1 MLKDELAQGVEANRA
16 PAYDRE
22 RLKERPKTRV
32 GSLPAQRRKEQKFM
46 GNKIRL
52 GIIYGG
58 KSSEHE
64 VSLRTAYS
72 IMKAVDAE
80 KYEILPVYVQ
90 LDGSWIKG
98 EKLQGHQL
106 AGVETLRLAA
116 KEEQPIEP
124 AHAGGLIPATRPASV
139 FAIGQEVDV
148 MFPVIHGPNGEDGT
162 IQGLLEL
169 ADLPYVGAG
178 VMASAVG
185 MDKWMMKNVFA
196 QAGLPQVK
204 YVGVLRTEWEKRQ
217 EEIISRIEGELGY
230 PCFVKPANM
239 GSSVGVSKAKDR
251 EQLIEAM
258 TLAAR
263 FDRRL
268 IVEEYVRARELEIG
282 VLGNEE
288 VITSVVGE
296 VIAAKEFYDYEAKY
310 KGAGTELQI
319 PAEVPQQVAVQMTEM
334 AIAAFRALD
343 GSGLSRVDFF
353 WDEEEDRLYINEVN
367 TMPGFTPF
375 SMYPMLFQASGVS
388 YSELIDRLVTLGLER
403 HADKQRNIVAAEEL
417 E

>member
-1 MLKDELAQGVEANRA
+1 MRNG
-16 PAYDRE
+16 
-22 RLKERPKTRV
+22 
-32 GSLPAQRRKEQKFM
+32 
-46 GNKIRL
+46 KIRL

-64 VSLRTAYS
+64 VSLRTALS

-80 KYEILPVYVQ
+80 KYEVTPIYVQ
-90 LDGSWIKG
+90 LDGSWVKG
-98 EKLQGHQL
+98 DAISGQL
-106 AGVETLRLAA
+106 PERIDALRLAA
-116 KEEQPIEP
+116 PGSDETRDMQ
-124 AHAGGLIPATRPASV
+124 ATGQQIVPSSRPASL
-139 FAIGQEVDV
+139 FSIGQQVDV
-148 MFPVIHGPNGEDGT
+148 IFPVVHGPNGEDGT

-169 ADLPYVGAG
+169 ANLPYVGAG

-185 MDKWMMKNVFA
+185 MDKWMMKTVFG
-196 QAGLPQVK
+196 QSGLPQVK
-204 YVGVLRTEWEKRQ
+204 YVGLLRSDWEKNR
-217 EEIISRIEGELGY
+217 EDSMNRIEKELGY

-239 GSSVGVSKAKDR
+239 GSSVGVSKAKNR
-251 EQLIEAM
+251 EE
-258 TLAAR
+258 LAHALDVAAK

-268 IVEEYVRARELEIG
+268 IVEQFVAARELEIG

-288 VITSVVGE
+288 LITSVVGE

-310 KGAGTELQI
+310 KGAGTELSI
-319 PAEVPQQVAVQMTEM
+319 PAIIPEHVAEQ
-334 AIAAFRALD
+334 IAEIAKKAFQALD

-353 WDEEEDRLYINEVN
+353 WDEKNDKLYINEVN

-375 SMYPMLFQASGVS
+375 SMYPMLFQEAGIS
-388 YSELIDRLVTLGLER
+388 YGELIDRLVQLGIER